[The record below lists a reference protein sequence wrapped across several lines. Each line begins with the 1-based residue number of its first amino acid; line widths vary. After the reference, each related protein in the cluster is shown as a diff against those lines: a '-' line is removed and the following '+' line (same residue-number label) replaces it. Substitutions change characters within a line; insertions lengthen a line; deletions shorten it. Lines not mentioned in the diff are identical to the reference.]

1 MEMKRCLLA
10 FARLSYFGGIFHLR
24 TTVAGSFRDFQD
36 EFVTMSLQ
44 TLKDLFIREL
54 RGLYVAEFQMSEALP
69 RFIVAASNDELR
81 SVLESHDHVTKKHI
95 ARLERI
101 FQRLGVSECGSK
113 CHGVKGLI
121 EDVDAVIDEDAEDS
135 IRDAGLIAAIQ
146 RIEHCAIAAYGA
158 ARMFADTLGFED
170 LAWTL
175 TETLEDE
182 READEQL
189 SALANTA
196 VNLEAA
202 EAPEVG

>member
-1 MEMKRCLLA
+1 
-10 FARLSYFGGIFHLR
+10 
-24 TTVAGSFRDFQD
+24 
-36 EFVTMSLQ
+36 MSLQ

-54 RGLYVAEFQMSEALP
+54 RGLYAAEFQVSEALP
-69 RFIVAASNDELR
+69 RFVRAASNDELR
-81 SVLESHDHVTKKHI
+81 SVLESHDQVTRKHI
-95 ARLERI
+95 TRLERI

-113 CHGVKGLI
+113 CCG
-121 EDVDAVIDEDAEDS
+121 AEDAIS
-135 IRDAGLIAAIQ
+135 DAGLIAAIQ
-146 RIEHCAIAAYGA
+146 RIEHYAIAAYGA
-158 ARMFADTLGFED
+158 ARKFADTLGYDD

-189 SALANTA
+189 SALAVTA

>member
-1 MEMKRCLLA
+1 MRWCLLA
-10 FARLSYFGGIFHLR
+10 FAPVPYFGGIFHLC
-24 TTVAGSFRDFQD
+24 TTVVRSFRDFQD

-54 RGLYVAEFQMSEALP
+54 RGLYVAEFQVSEAFP
-69 RFIVAASNDELR
+69 RFIGAASNDELR
-81 SVLESHDHVTKKHI
+81 SVLESHAVLTKKHI

-101 FQRLGVSECGSK
+101 FQRLGVSPCGSN
-113 CHGVKGLI
+113 CLGVKGLI

-158 ARMFADTLGFED
+158 ARMFADTLGYEE

-189 SALANTA
+189 SSLANST